1 MKARQAATRA
11 ARWLGLVGLLIVVL
25 LAWRFLPVRDWILSL
40 DALVGR
46 LGTWGIVLY
55 GLLYV
60 AAVIV
65 LAPAEI
71 MSIAGGLIFGLWG
84 IPLVI
89 VSATIGATA
98 AFLISRYF
106 LRAKVGEIAQRYP
119 VFAAIDRAISEEG
132 WKLVLLLRL
141 NPLVPFNLQNYAFGA
156 TDIALRSY
164 AAATFFGI
172 MPGAAVYV
180 YLGTLGRQAAAGT
193 LPSALKVT
201 SLGAGFLA
209 TVLLVFLAGR
219 RAKMMLDNIQANSDR
234 R

>member
-1 MKARQAATRA
+1 MNAGQAATRA
-11 ARWLGLVGLLIVVL
+11 ACWLGLVALLIVVL

-40 DALVGR
+40 DALVGG
-46 LGTWGIVLY
+46 LGAWGIVLY
-55 GLLYV
+55 GVIYV
-60 AAVIV
+60 AAVLV

-89 VSATIGATA
+89 VSATIGAIA

-119 VFAAIDRAISEEG
+119 VFAAIDRAVSEEG

-219 RAKMMLDNIQANSDR
+219 RAKMMLDNIKANGDR

>member
-1 MKARQAATRA
+1 MNAGRA
-11 ARWLGLVGLLIVVL
+11 AARAAWWLGLVALLVVVL
-25 LAWRFLPVRDWILSL
+25 LAWRFLPVRDWIFSL

-46 LGTWGIVLY
+46 LGAWGIALY
-55 GLLYV
+55 GAIYV
-60 AAVIV
+60 ATVIV
-65 LAPAEI
+65 MAPAEI
-71 MSIAGGLIFGLWG
+71 MSIAGGLIFGLWS

-98 AFLISRYF
+98 AFLISRYL
-106 LRAKVGEIAQRYP
+106 LRAKVREIAQRHP
-119 VFAAIDRAISEEG
+119 VFAVIDRAVSEEG

-156 TDIALRSY
+156 TDIALQSY

-172 MPGAAVYV
+172 MPGAAAYV
-180 YLGTLGRQAAAGT
+180 YFGTLGRQAAAEG
-193 LPSALKVT
+193 LPSALKAT

-219 RAKMMLDNIQANSDR
+219 RAKMMLDNMKANGDR

>member
-1 MKARQAATRA
+1 MNAGQAAMRA
-11 ARWLGLVGLLIVVL
+11 ACWLGLVALLIVVL

-40 DALVGR
+40 DALVGG
-46 LGTWGIVLY
+46 LGAWGIVLY
-55 GLLYV
+55 GVIYV
-60 AAVIV
+60 AAVLV

-89 VSATIGATA
+89 VSATIGAMA

-119 VFAAIDRAISEEG
+119 VFAAIDRAVSAEG

-219 RAKMMLDNIQANSDR
+219 RAKMMLDNSKANGR
-234 R
+234 

>member
-1 MKARQAATRA
+1 MKGGQAATHA
-11 ARWLGLVGLLIVVL
+11 ACWLGLALLIVVL

-46 LGTWGIVLY
+46 LGVWGIAFY
-55 GLLYV
+55 GVLYV

-71 MSIAGGLIFGLWG
+71 MTIAGGLIFGLWG

-89 VSATIGATA
+89 LSATIGALA
-98 AFLISRYF
+98 AFLISRCF
-106 LRAKVGEIAQRYP
+106 LRAKVREIAERRP
-119 VFAAIDRAISEEG
+119 VFAAIDRAVSEES

-172 MPGAAVYV
+172 MPGAVAYV

-193 LPSALKVT
+193 LPSAFKVT

-219 RAKMMLDNIQANSDR
+219 RAKVMLDNRKANGDR
-234 R
+234 G

>member
-1 MKARQAATRA
+1 
-11 ARWLGLVGLLIVVL
+11 
-25 LAWRFLPVRDWILSL
+25 
-40 DALVGR
+40 
-46 LGTWGIVLY
+46 VLY
-55 GLLYV
+55 GVIYV
-60 AAVIV
+60 AAVLV

-89 VSATIGATA
+89 VSATIGAMA

-119 VFAAIDRAISEEG
+119 VFAAIDRAVSEEG

-209 TVLLVFLAGR
+209 TVVLVFLAGR
-219 RAKMMLDNIQANSDR
+219 RAKMMLDNIKANGDR